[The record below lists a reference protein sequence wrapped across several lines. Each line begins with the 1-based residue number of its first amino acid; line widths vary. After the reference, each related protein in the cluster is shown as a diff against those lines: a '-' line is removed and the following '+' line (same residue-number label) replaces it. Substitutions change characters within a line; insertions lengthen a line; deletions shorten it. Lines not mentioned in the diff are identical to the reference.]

1 MYKLLAVLIG
11 GIISVMITFNGQ
23 LEGSVGAT
31 YSLII
36 IHVVGIIIITGI
48 LLVKKEKIKIEE
60 KVPKYLFL
68 GGGIGVVLTLVNMVT
83 IVKIGVTLTTSLA
96 VFGQLTFSSAIDHF
110 GLLGMSKYKFNNKKI
125 VGFIII
131 AVGLVIMT
139 V

>member
-36 IHVVGIIIITGI
+36 IHVVGIIIISGI
-48 LLVKKEKIKIEE
+48 LLVKKERIEIEE

-68 GGGIGVVLTLVNMVT
+68 GGVIGVALTLVNMVT

-96 VFGQLTFSSAIDHF
+96 VFGQLTFSSVIDHF
-110 GLLGMSKYKFNNKKI
+110 GLIGMSKYKFNNKKI